1 MAESKPGR
9 ITWRVRHIAVKK
21 GDDWPTA
28 DLIGAELTGAVLSI
42 VMGNDMIGIDLTEPD
57 LPKEW
62 QYVANIIKGATIVS
76 YNSWVVLLNYIL
88 RL

>member
-28 DLIGAELTGAVLSI
+28 DLIGAELTGAVLSHCN
-42 VMGNDMIGIDLTEPD
+42 G
-57 LPKEW
+57 
-62 QYVANIIKGATIVS
+62 
-76 YNSWVVLLNYIL
+76 
-88 RL
+88 